1 LAEGLYNGLLAEIL
15 RIVATVLDF
24 NKEER
29 ARTGLDSD
37 GMGWLGGFLRYGT
50 LPMLTY
56 YTWSTSLLI
65 GHLFGMR
72 QQKLPLN

>member
-1 LAEGLYNGLLAEIL
+1 MSSKAVSCPTEIL

-37 GMGWLGGFLRYGT
+37 GVGWLGGFLRYAAA
-50 LPMLTY
+50 
-56 YTWSTSLLI
+56 SAA
-65 GHLFGMR
+65 R
-72 QQKLPLN
+72 ER

>member
-1 LAEGLYNGLLAEIL
+1 MRTFTCRSTFLYAHISCGNIWLKAWLNGLLAEIL

-37 GMGWLGGFLRYGT
+37 GMGWLGGFLRYA
-50 LPMLTY
+50 
-56 YTWSTSLLI
+56 
-65 GHLFGMR
+65 R
-72 QQKLPLN
+72 

>member
-50 LPMLTY
+50 GTLPMLTS
-56 YTWSTSLLI
+56 YTVLGQRSFL
-65 GHLFGMR
+65 
-72 QQKLPLN
+72 